1 MNEQVAHSDLI
12 KQSLEYMSQGVSVLD
27 KNLSVVLYNQ
37 KFLEYL
43 DFPEDFFYTGIP
55 LKDVFSFN
63 AERGDYGEGDVD
75 QLVEERMQLARR
87 FEPHCFERTRPN
99 GVVLRISGTPLPDGG
114 FITTYEDITKQKA
127 DEEELRIAKNTAEQ
141 ANRVKSHFLANIS
154 HELRTPLNAIIGFS
168 SLWRDQV
175 FGPIS
180 QPKYLEYAEDIHHAS
195 THLLDL
201 IHDILDI
208 SQIESGRISLEDGR
222 IDVAELIQ
230 DITSLFANT
239 MATEGI
245 KLTVKRDD
253 PLPDLKGDQRR
264 VKQMIINLV
273 SNAVKFTKRGGEV
286 SIEVCVDE
294 TGAVNIII
302 RDNGIGISE
311 KENKDI
317 FEPFTQVAESY
328 SRSHE
333 GVGLGLSIVQALMD
347 EHGGRVALESVVGEG
362 TVVRLVFP
370 QQRSLGNT

>member
-1 MNEQVAHSDLI
+1 LNEQVAHSDLI